1 MQVLALKY
9 RPKHFSELVGQE
21 SVAKTLSLALD
32 NQRLANAYLFSGLR
46 GSGKTSSS
54 RIFARAL
61 MCETGPKAVPCD
73 TCIQCQ
79 SALNNHHIDIIEM
92 DGASNRGIDDVRNL
106 IEQTRYK
113 PSFGRYKIFIIDEV
127 HMFTTEA
134 FNALLK
140 TLEEPPSHVKFLLA
154 TTDALKLPAT
164 ILSRTQHFRFKKIP
178 ENSVISHLKTIL
190 EKEQVSYETSALEKL
205 AHSGQGSLRD
215 TITLLEQA
223 INYCDNAITESK
235 VAEMLGAIDRSV
247 LEDFFQSLINQDEAR
262 LQERYAILE
271 NYETESVLEEMM
283 LFLKA
288 KLLSPDSYSILLI
301 ERFFKIIMSSL
312 SLLKEGAN
320 ASFVLLLLKMK
331 FKEALKLKALDDAI
345 LELEQSKES
354 VLKPLNQN
362 ANASKQEPKSTEKIE
377 QAERIEGTEKK
388 EKLETRENTETLQTL
403 MLSAK
408 DRIFHNLFKQ
418 VQTLVYERNY
428 ELGEVF
434 EKNIRFI
441 DFDSQTKTL
450 TWESL
455 ATDKDKE
462 LLRERFKIVK
472 SIVDGVFGK
481 GENIKIALKHHLENK
496 STLETQEI
504 KDFKISS
511 LREKILPKPT
521 IETTAETKEN
531 DTKEAVGKALQT
543 KENDT
548 KEAVGKALQTKE
560 NDTKEAVGK
569 ALQTKEN
576 DTKEAVGKALQTKEN
591 DTKETKETQP
601 KQAPTALQE
610 FMANHSELI
619 EEIKSEFEIK
629 SVELL

>member
-61 MCETGPKAVPCD
+61 MCEEGPKAVPCD
-73 TCIQCQ
+73 TCTQCQ

-247 LEDFFQSLINQDEAR
+247 LEDFFQSLINQDEVR

-301 ERFFKIIMSSL
+301 ERFFKIIMSGL

-362 ANASKQEPKSTEKIE
+362 ANAPKQEPKSTEKIE
-377 QAERIEGTEKK
+377 KPEK
-388 EKLETRENTETLQTL
+388 RENAETPQTP

-428 ELGEVF
+428 ELGAVF

-455 ATDKDKE
+455 ATHKDKE

-481 GENIKIALKHHLENK
+481 GENIKIALKNHSENK
-496 STLETQEI
+496 SALEEI
-504 KDFKISS
+504 KEFKFPS
-511 LREKILPKPT
+511 LKPKPT
-521 IETTAETKEN
+521 TETTAETKEN
-531 DTKEAVGKALQT
+531 DTKEAIEKET

-548 KEAVGKALQTKE
+548 KEIQ
-560 NDTKEAVGK
+560 
-569 ALQTKEN
+569 
-576 DTKEAVGKALQTKEN
+576 
-591 DTKETKETQP
+591 ETQP
-601 KQAPTALQE
+601 KETPTALQE
-610 FMANHSELI
+610 FMANHSDLI

>member
-61 MCETGPKAVPCD
+61 MCEEGPKAVPCD

-190 EKEQVSYETSALEKL
+190 EKEQVSYESSALEKL

-345 LELEQSKES
+345 LELEQA
-354 VLKPLNQN
+354 PFNQSPSISYN
-362 ANASKQEPKSTEKIE
+362 APKQEPKSTEKIE
-377 QAERIEGTEKK
+377 QAERIEGTEK
-388 EKLETRENTETLQTL
+388 RENTEKIASAETPQTP

-428 ELGEVF
+428 ELGAVF
-434 EKNIRFI
+434 EKNICFI

-472 SIVDGVFGK
+472 GIVDGVFGK
-481 GENIKIALKHHLENK
+481 GENIKIALKNHLENK
-496 STLETQEI
+496 SAREETKEV

-521 IETTAETKEN
+521 TETTAEMKEN
-531 DTKEAVGKALQT
+531 ETKEAVK
-543 KENDT
+543 K
-548 KEAVGKALQTKE
+548 
-560 NDTKEAVGK
+560 
-569 ALQTKEN
+569 
-576 DTKEAVGKALQTKEN
+576 
-591 DTKETKETQP
+591 
-601 KQAPTALQE
+601 
-610 FMANHSELI
+610 
-619 EEIKSEFEIK
+619 EIKEKEIK
-629 SVELL
+629 EKEIKE

>member
-61 MCETGPKAVPCD
+61 MCEEGPKAVPCD

-190 EKEQVSYETSALEKL
+190 EKEQVSYEASALEKL

-235 VAEMLGAIDRSV
+235 VAAMLGAIDRSV
-247 LEDFFQSLINQDEAR
+247 LEDFFQSLINQDEVQ

-271 NYETESVLEEMM
+271 NYETEGVLEEMM

-345 LELEQSKES
+345 LELEQT
-354 VLKPLNQN
+354 PFNQSPSISYN
-362 ANASKQEPKSTEKIE
+362 APKQESKSAEKIE
-377 QAERIEGTEKK
+377 QAERIEGTEKR
-388 EKLETRENTETLQTL
+388 EKLEKRENAEAPQTP

-408 DRIFHNLFKQ
+408 DRIFHNLFKK

-428 ELGEVF
+428 ELGAVF

-496 STLETQEI
+496 NAPEETKEV
-504 KDFKISS
+504 KFPF
-511 LREKILPKPT
+511 LKPQPT
-521 IETTAETKEN
+521 TETTAEMKEKE
-531 DTKEAVGKALQT
+531 TKEAVKKALQT

-548 KEAVGKALQTKE
+548 KEVQEKE
-560 NDTKEAVGK
+560 V
-569 ALQTKEN
+569 Q
-576 DTKEAVGKALQTKEN
+576 
-591 DTKETKETQP
+591 ETQP
-601 KQAPTALQE
+601 KEVPTALQE
-610 FMANHSELI
+610 FMANHSNLI

>member
-61 MCETGPKAVPCD
+61 MCEEGPKAVPCD
-73 TCIQCQ
+73 TCTQCQ

-154 TTDALKLPAT
+154 TTDSLKLPAT

-262 LQERYAILE
+262 LQDRYAILE

-301 ERFFKIIMSSL
+301 ERFFKIIMSGL

-354 VLKPLNQN
+354 VFQPLNQN
-362 ANASKQEPKSTEKIE
+362 SNAFKQESADKIE
-377 QAERIEGTEKK
+377 KPEKK
-388 EKLETRENTETLQTL
+388 ENTETPQTP

-428 ELGEVF
+428 ELGAVF

-455 ATDKDKE
+455 ATHKDKE

-481 GENIKIALKHHLENK
+481 GENIKIALKNHSENK
-496 STLETQEI
+496 STLEEI
-504 KDFKISS
+504 KEFKFPYS
-511 LREKILPKPT
+511 KPKPT
-521 IETTAETKEN
+521 TETTAEMKE
-531 DTKEAVGKALQT
+531 
-543 KENDT
+543 
-548 KEAVGKALQTKE
+548 
-560 NDTKEAVGK
+560 
-569 ALQTKEN
+569 
-576 DTKEAVGKALQTKEN
+576 
-591 DTKETKETQP
+591 KETKEIQEIQP
-601 KQAPTALQE
+601 KETPTALQE
-610 FMANHSELI
+610 FMANHSDLI

>member
-61 MCETGPKAVPCD
+61 MCEEGPKAVPCD
-73 TCIQCQ
+73 TCTQCQ

-190 EKEQVSYETSALEKL
+190 EKERVSYETSALEKL

-247 LEDFFQSLINQDEAR
+247 LEDFFQSLINQDEVR

-331 FKEALKLKALDDAI
+331 FKEALKLKALDDTI

-354 VLKPLNQN
+354 VFQPLNQN
-362 ANASKQEPKSTEKIE
+362 ANAFKQESAEKIE
-377 QAERIEGTEKK
+377 KPEKREGTE
-388 EKLETRENTETLQTL
+388 TPQTP

-428 ELGEVF
+428 ELGAVF
-434 EKNIRFI
+434 EKNIRFV

-455 ATDKDKE
+455 ATHKDKE

-481 GENIKIALKHHLENK
+481 GENIKIALKNHSENK
-496 STLETQEI
+496 SALEVVKE
-504 KDFKISS
+504 FKFPSS
-511 LREKILPKPT
+511 KPKPT
-521 IETTAETKEN
+521 TETTAEMKEKETKEATEKETKEN
-531 DTKEAVGKALQT
+531 DAKEVQ
-543 KENDT
+543 
-548 KEAVGKALQTKE
+548 
-560 NDTKEAVGK
+560 
-569 ALQTKEN
+569 
-576 DTKEAVGKALQTKEN
+576 
-591 DTKETKETQP
+591 ETQP
-601 KQAPTALQE
+601 KETPTALQE
-610 FMANHSELI
+610 FMANHSDLI

>member
-61 MCETGPKAVPCD
+61 MCEEGPKAVPCD
-73 TCIQCQ
+73 TCSQCQ

-247 LEDFFQSLINQDEAR
+247 LEDFFQSLINQDEVR

-288 KLLSPDSYSILLI
+288 KLLNPDTYSILLI
-301 ERFFKIIMSSL
+301 ERFFKIIMSGL

-354 VLKPLNQN
+354 VFQPLNQN
-362 ANASKQEPKSTEKIE
+362 ANAFKQEPKIAEKIE
-377 QAERIEGTEKK
+377 KPEKRESAETP
-388 EKLETRENTETLQTL
+388 QTP

-428 ELGEVF
+428 ELGAVF

-455 ATDKDKE
+455 ATHKDKE

-472 SIVDGVFGK
+472 SIIDGVFGK
-481 GENIKIALKHHLENK
+481 GENIKIALKNHSENK
-496 STLETQEI
+496 SALEVVKE
-504 KDFKISS
+504 FKFPS
-511 LREKILPKPT
+511 LKPKPT
-521 IETTAETKEN
+521 TETTAETKEK
-531 DTKEAVGKALQT
+531 DTKEAVEKET
-543 KENDT
+543 KEKEVQKNDT
-548 KEAVGKALQTKE
+548 KEVQ
-560 NDTKEAVGK
+560 
-569 ALQTKEN
+569 
-576 DTKEAVGKALQTKEN
+576 
-591 DTKETKETQP
+591 ETQP
-601 KQAPTALQE
+601 KKTPTALQE
-610 FMANHSELI
+610 FMANNSDLI

>member
-61 MCETGPKAVPCD
+61 MCEKGPKAVPCD
-73 TCIQCQ
+73 TCTQCQ

-301 ERFFKIIMSSL
+301 ERFFKIIMSGL

-362 ANASKQEPKSTEKIE
+362 ANAFKQEPKSADKIE
-377 QAERIEGTEKK
+377 KPEKRESAETP
-388 EKLETRENTETLQTL
+388 QTP

-428 ELGEVF
+428 ELGAVF

-455 ATDKDKE
+455 ATHKDKE

-481 GENIKIALKHHLENK
+481 GENIKIALKNHSENK
-496 STLETQEI
+496 SALEVVKE
-504 KDFKISS
+504 FKFPS
-511 LREKILPKPT
+511 LKPKPT
-521 IETTAETKEN
+521 TETTAEMKEKEIKEAIEKETKKN
-531 DTKEAVGKALQT
+531 DTKEIQ
-543 KENDT
+543 
-548 KEAVGKALQTKE
+548 
-560 NDTKEAVGK
+560 
-569 ALQTKEN
+569 
-576 DTKEAVGKALQTKEN
+576 
-591 DTKETKETQP
+591 ETQP
-601 KQAPTALQE
+601 KETPTALQE
-610 FMANHSELI
+610 FMANHSNLI

>member
-73 TCIQCQ
+73 TCAQCQ

-190 EKEQVSYETSALEKL
+190 EKEQVSYESSALEKL

-247 LEDFFQSLINQDEAR
+247 LEDFFQSLINQDEVR

-271 NYETESVLEEMM
+271 NYETEGVLEEMM

-288 KLLSPDSYSILLI
+288 KLLSPDTYSILLI

-345 LELEQSKES
+345 VELEQT
-354 VLKPLNQN
+354 PFNQSPSISYN
-362 ANASKQEPKSTEKIE
+362 APKQEFKGTEKIE
-377 QAERIEGTEKK
+377 QAERIEGTEKR
-388 EKLETRENTETLQTL
+388 EKLEKRENTETPQTP

-418 VQTLVYERNY
+418 VQKLVYERNY
-428 ELGEVF
+428 ELGAVF

-455 ATDKDKE
+455 AADKDKE

-496 STLETQEI
+496 SAPEETKEV
-504 KDFKISS
+504 KFPF
-511 LREKILPKPT
+511 LKPQPT
-521 IETTAETKEN
+521 TETTAETKEN
-531 DTKEAVGKALQT
+531 EKEAVGKALQT

-548 KEAVGKALQTKE
+548 KEVKE
-560 NDTKEAVGK
+560 KEI
-569 ALQTKEN
+569 Q
-576 DTKEAVGKALQTKEN
+576 
-591 DTKETKETQP
+591 ETQP
-601 KQAPTALQE
+601 KEVPTALQE
-610 FMANHSELI
+610 FMANHSNLI

>member
-61 MCETGPKAVPCD
+61 MCEEGPKAVPCD
-73 TCIQCQ
+73 TCTQCQ

-288 KLLSPDSYSILLI
+288 KLLSPDSYPILLI
-301 ERFFKIIMSSL
+301 ERFFKIIMSGL

-354 VLKPLNQN
+354 ALKPLSQN
-362 ANASKQEPKSTEKIE
+362 ANAFKQEITDKIE
-377 QAERIEGTEKK
+377 KPEKRESAETP
-388 EKLETRENTETLQTL
+388 QTP

-428 ELGEVF
+428 ELGAVF

-455 ATDKDKE
+455 ATHKDKE
-462 LLRERFKIVK
+462 LLRERSKIVK

-481 GENIKIALKHHLENK
+481 GENIKIALKNQNK
-496 STLETQEI
+496 SALEVVKE
-504 KDFKISS
+504 FKFPS
-511 LREKILPKPT
+511 LKPQPT
-521 IETTAETKEN
+521 TETTAETKEN
-531 DTKEAVGKALQT
+531 ETKEAV
-543 KENDT
+543 E
-548 KEAVGKALQTKE
+548 
-560 NDTKEAVGK
+560 
-569 ALQTKEN
+569 
-576 DTKEAVGKALQTKEN
+576 
-591 DTKETKETQP
+591 KETKEKEVQKTQP
-601 KQAPTALQE
+601 KETPTALQE
-610 FMANHSELI
+610 FMANHSDLI

>member
-190 EKEQVSYETSALEKL
+190 EKEQVSYESSALEKL

-262 LQERYAILE
+262 LKERYAILE

-345 LELEQSKES
+345 VELEQT
-354 VLKPLNQN
+354 PFNQN
-362 ANASKQEPKSTEKIE
+362 PSISYNASKQEPKSTEKIE
-377 QAERIEGTEKK
+377 RAERIERTEKIASA
-388 EKLETRENTETLQTL
+388 ETPQTP

-428 ELGEVF
+428 ELGAVF

-455 ATDKDKE
+455 AADKDKE

-496 STLETQEI
+496 SAREETKEI

-511 LREKILPKPT
+511 LMEKILPKPT
-521 IETTAETKEN
+521 TETTAETKEN
-531 DTKEAVGKALQT
+531 EKEAVGKVLQT

-548 KEAVGKALQTKE
+548 KEVQEKE
-560 NDTKEAVGK
+560 V
-569 ALQTKEN
+569 Q
-576 DTKEAVGKALQTKEN
+576 
-591 DTKETKETQP
+591 ETQP
-601 KQAPTALQE
+601 KEAPTALQE
-610 FMANHSELI
+610 FMTNHSELI

>member
-61 MCETGPKAVPCD
+61 MCEEGPKAVPCD
-73 TCIQCQ
+73 TCAQCQ

-247 LEDFFQSLINQDEAR
+247 LEDFFQSLINQDGVR

-301 ERFFKIIMSSL
+301 ERFFKIIMSGL

-320 ASFVLLLLKMK
+320 TSFVLLLLKMK

-362 ANASKQEPKSTEKIE
+362 ANAFKQESAEKIE
-377 QAERIEGTEKK
+377 KPEKRESAETP
-388 EKLETRENTETLQTL
+388 QTP

-428 ELGEVF
+428 ELGAVF

-455 ATDKDKE
+455 ATHKDKE

-481 GENIKIALKHHLENK
+481 GENIKIALKNHSENK
-496 STLETQEI
+496 SALEVVKE
-504 KDFKISS
+504 FKFPFS
-511 LREKILPKPT
+511 KPKPT
-521 IETTAETKEN
+521 TETTAETKEN
-531 DTKEAVGKALQT
+531 DTKEAV
-543 KENDT
+543 ENDT
-548 KEAVGKALQTKE
+548 KEKEIQE
-560 NDTKEAVGK
+560 NDTKEI
-569 ALQTKEN
+569 Q
-576 DTKEAVGKALQTKEN
+576 
-591 DTKETKETQP
+591 ETQP
-601 KQAPTALQE
+601 KETPTALQE
-610 FMANHSELI
+610 FMANYSDLI

>member
-61 MCETGPKAVPCD
+61 MCEEGPKAVPCD
-73 TCIQCQ
+73 TCPQCQ

-288 KLLSPDSYSILLI
+288 KLLSPDAYSILLI

-345 LELEQSKES
+345 LELEQSKEG

-362 ANASKQEPKSTEKIE
+362 ANAFKQESAEKIE
-377 QAERIEGTEKK
+377 KPEKREDAETP
-388 EKLETRENTETLQTL
+388 QTP

-428 ELGEVF
+428 ELGAVF

-455 ATDKDKE
+455 ATHKDKE

-481 GENIKIALKHHLENK
+481 GENIKIALKNQNK
-496 STLETQEI
+496 STLEEI
-504 KDFKISS
+504 KEFKFPYS
-511 LREKILPKPT
+511 KPKPT
-521 IETTAETKEN
+521 TETTAEMKEKETKEVQEKDTKEAVEKENKEKEVQEN
-531 DTKEAVGKALQT
+531 DTKEVQ
-543 KENDT
+543 
-548 KEAVGKALQTKE
+548 
-560 NDTKEAVGK
+560 
-569 ALQTKEN
+569 
-576 DTKEAVGKALQTKEN
+576 
-591 DTKETKETQP
+591 ETQP
-601 KQAPTALQE
+601 KETPTALQE
-610 FMANHSELI
+610 FMANHSNLI

-629 SVELL
+629 SVEWL

>member
-61 MCETGPKAVPCD
+61 MCEKGPKAVPCD

-190 EKEQVSYETSALEKL
+190 EKEQVSYESSALEKL

-235 VAEMLGAIDRSV
+235 VAAMLGAIDRSV

-262 LQERYAILE
+262 LKERYAILE

-345 LELEQSKES
+345 LELEQTKES
-354 VLKPLNQN
+354 AFQPLNQN
-362 ANASKQEPKSTEKIE
+362 ANAPKQEPKSTE
-377 QAERIEGTEKK
+377 RIEGTEKR
-388 EKLETRENTETLQTL
+388 EKPEKIENAETPQTP

-428 ELGEVF
+428 ELGAVF

-455 ATDKDKE
+455 AADKDKE

-481 GENIKIALKHHLENK
+481 GESIKIALKHHLENK
-496 STLETQEI
+496 SAREETKEV
-504 KDFKISS
+504 KIYS

-521 IETTAETKEN
+521 TETTAETKEKEIKEAAEKE
-531 DTKEAVGKALQT
+531 TKEKET
-543 KENDT
+543 KEKETKEKETKEKEIKENDT
-548 KEAVGKALQTKE
+548 KEVQ
-560 NDTKEAVGK
+560 
-569 ALQTKEN
+569 
-576 DTKEAVGKALQTKEN
+576 
-591 DTKETKETQP
+591 ETQP
-601 KQAPTALQE
+601 KETPTALQE
-610 FMANHSELI
+610 FMANHSNLI

>member
-61 MCETGPKAVPCD
+61 MCEEGPKAVPCD
-73 TCIQCQ
+73 TCTQCQ

-247 LEDFFQSLINQDEAR
+247 LEDFFQSLINQDEVR

-288 KLLSPDSYSILLI
+288 KLLSPDAYSILLI

-362 ANASKQEPKSTEKIE
+362 ANAFKQESKIAEEREKP
-377 QAERIEGTEKK
+377 EK
-388 EKLETRENTETLQTL
+388 RESAQTPQTP

-428 ELGEVF
+428 ELGAVF

-455 ATDKDKE
+455 ATHKDKE

-481 GENIKIALKHHLENK
+481 GENIKIALKNHSENESAK
-496 STLETQEI
+496 EVVKE
-504 KDFKISS
+504 FKFPS
-511 LREKILPKPT
+511 LKPKPT
-521 IETTAETKEN
+521 TETTAEMKEN
-531 DTKEAVGKALQT
+531 DTKEAIENKT
-543 KENDT
+543 KE
-548 KEAVGKALQTKE
+548 KEIQE
-560 NDTKEAVGK
+560 NDAKEV
-569 ALQTKEN
+569 Q
-576 DTKEAVGKALQTKEN
+576 
-591 DTKETKETQP
+591 ETQP
-601 KQAPTALQE
+601 KEAPTALQE
-610 FMANHSELI
+610 FMANHSDLI

>member
-190 EKEQVSYETSALEKL
+190 EKEQVSYESSALEKL

-271 NYETESVLEEMM
+271 NYETEGVLEEMM

-288 KLLSPDSYSILLI
+288 KLLSPDTYSILLI

-345 LELEQSKES
+345 VELEQT
-354 VLKPLNQN
+354 PFNQSPSISYN
-362 ANASKQEPKSTEKIE
+362 APKQESKNIENIEKREQIE
-377 QAERIEGTEKK
+377 SIEK
-388 EKLETRENTETLQTL
+388 RENAETPQTP

-428 ELGEVF
+428 ELGAVF

-455 ATDKDKE
+455 AADKDKE

-481 GENIKIALKHHLENK
+481 GENIKIALKNHLENK
-496 STLETQEI
+496 NAPEETKEV

-511 LREKILPKPT
+511 LRKKILPKPT
-521 IETTAETKEN
+521 TETTAETKEN
-531 DTKEAVGKALQT
+531 EKEAVGKALQT

-548 KEAVGKALQTKE
+548 KEVQEKE
-560 NDTKEAVGK
+560 VQK
-569 ALQTKEN
+569 
-576 DTKEAVGKALQTKEN
+576 
-591 DTKETKETQP
+591 TQP
-601 KQAPTALQE
+601 KEAPTALQE
-610 FMANHSELI
+610 FMANHSNLI

>member
-9 RPKHFSELVGQE
+9 RPKHFSELIGQE

-61 MCETGPKAVPCD
+61 MCEEGPKAVPCD

-190 EKEQVSYETSALEKL
+190 EKEQVSYENSALEKL

-345 LELEQSKES
+345 VELEQSKES

-388 EKLETRENTETLQTL
+388 EKLETRENTETLQTP

-428 ELGEVF
+428 ELGAVF

-455 ATDKDKE
+455 AADKDKE

-496 STLETQEI
+496 SAREETKEV
-504 KDFKISS
+504 KDFK
-511 LREKILPKPT
+511 
-521 IETTAETKEN
+521 
-531 DTKEAVGKALQT
+531 
-543 KENDT
+543 
-548 KEAVGKALQTKE
+548 
-560 NDTKEAVGK
+560 
-569 ALQTKEN
+569 
-576 DTKEAVGKALQTKEN
+576 
-591 DTKETKETQP
+591 
-601 KQAPTALQE
+601 
-610 FMANHSELI
+610 
-619 EEIKSEFEIK
+619 
-629 SVELL
+629 

>member
-61 MCETGPKAVPCD
+61 MCEEGPKAVPCD
-73 TCIQCQ
+73 TCTQCQ

-262 LQERYAILE
+262 LQERYAVLE

-301 ERFFKIIMSSL
+301 ERFFKIIMSGL

-354 VLKPLNQN
+354 TLKPLNQN
-362 ANASKQEPKSTEKIE
+362 ANAFKQEPKSTEKIE
-377 QAERIEGTEKK
+377 KPEKRESAETP
-388 EKLETRENTETLQTL
+388 QTP

-428 ELGEVF
+428 ELGAVF
-434 EKNIRFI
+434 EKNIRLI

-455 ATDKDKE
+455 ATHKDKE

-481 GENIKIALKHHLENK
+481 GENIKIALKNHSENK
-496 STLETQEI
+496 SALEVVKE
-504 KDFKISS
+504 FKFPS
-511 LREKILPKPT
+511 LKPKPT
-521 IETTAETKEN
+521 TETTAGTKEKETKEKETKEKETKEKETKEN
-531 DTKEAVGKALQT
+531 DTKEIQ
-543 KENDT
+543 
-548 KEAVGKALQTKE
+548 
-560 NDTKEAVGK
+560 
-569 ALQTKEN
+569 
-576 DTKEAVGKALQTKEN
+576 
-591 DTKETKETQP
+591 ETQP
-601 KQAPTALQE
+601 KETPTALQE
-610 FMANHSELI
+610 FMANHSDLI

>member
-21 SVAKTLSLALD
+21 SVAKTLSLALN

-61 MCETGPKAVPCD
+61 MCEEGPKAVPCD
-73 TCIQCQ
+73 TCTQCQ

-190 EKEQVSYETSALEKL
+190 EKEQMSYETSALEKL

-354 VLKPLNQN
+354 TLKPLNQN
-362 ANASKQEPKSTEKIE
+362 ANASKQEFKSAEKIE
-377 QAERIEGTEKK
+377 KPEKIES
-388 EKLETRENTETLQTL
+388 TETPQTP

-428 ELGEVF
+428 ELGAVF

-455 ATDKDKE
+455 ATNKDKE

-481 GENIKIALKHHLENK
+481 GESIKIALKNHSENK
-496 STLETQEI
+496 STLEVVKEL
-504 KDFKISS
+504 KFPYSK
-511 LREKILPKPT
+511 PKPT
-521 IETTAETKEN
+521 TETTAEMKE
-531 DTKEAVGKALQT
+531 
-543 KENDT
+543 
-548 KEAVGKALQTKE
+548 
-560 NDTKEAVGK
+560 
-569 ALQTKEN
+569 
-576 DTKEAVGKALQTKEN
+576 
-591 DTKETKETQP
+591 KETKEKETKEVQENDTQENDAKEVQEAQP

-610 FMANHSELI
+610 FMANHSNLI

>member
-61 MCETGPKAVPCD
+61 MCEEGPKAVPCD

-190 EKEQVSYETSALEKL
+190 EKEQVSYESSALEKL

-345 LELEQSKES
+345 LELEQT
-354 VLKPLNQN
+354 PFNQSPSISYN
-362 ANASKQEPKSTEKIE
+362 TPKQEPKSTEKIE

-388 EKLETRENTETLQTL
+388 ESAEKKENTETPQTP

-428 ELGEVF
+428 ELGAVF

-455 ATDKDKE
+455 ATNKDKE

-481 GENIKIALKHHLENK
+481 GEKIKIALKNHLENK
-496 STLETQEI
+496 STPEETKEV

-511 LREKILPKPT
+511 LREKILPQPT
-521 IETTAETKEN
+521 TETTAEMKEKETKEAVKKEIKEKEIKEN
-531 DTKEAVGKALQT
+531 DTKEVQ
-543 KENDT
+543 EI
-548 KEAVGKALQTKE
+548 
-560 NDTKEAVGK
+560 
-569 ALQTKEN
+569 
-576 DTKEAVGKALQTKEN
+576 
-591 DTKETKETQP
+591 QP
-601 KQAPTALQE
+601 KEAPTALQE
-610 FMANHSELI
+610 FMANHSNLI

>member
-178 ENSVISHLKTIL
+178 ENSVISRLKTIL

-247 LEDFFQSLINQDEAR
+247 LEDFFQSLINQDEAQ

-301 ERFFKIIMSSL
+301 ERFFKIIMSGL

-354 VLKPLNQN
+354 VFQPLNQN
-362 ANASKQEPKSTEKIE
+362 ANAPKQELKSAEKIE
-377 QAERIEGTEKK
+377 KPEK
-388 EKLETRENTETLQTL
+388 RENTEKIASAETPQTP

-428 ELGEVF
+428 ELGAVF

-455 ATDKDKE
+455 ATNKDKE

-472 SIVDGVFGK
+472 GIVDGVFGK

-496 STLETQEI
+496 SAREETKEV

-511 LREKILPKPT
+511 LREKILPQPT
-521 IETTAETKEN
+521 TETTAEMQEKEVQKKEVQKNEIKEKEIKEN
-531 DTKEAVGKALQT
+531 DTKEVQ
-543 KENDT
+543 
-548 KEAVGKALQTKE
+548 
-560 NDTKEAVGK
+560 
-569 ALQTKEN
+569 
-576 DTKEAVGKALQTKEN
+576 
-591 DTKETKETQP
+591 ETQP

-610 FMANHSELI
+610 FMANHSDLI

>member
-61 MCETGPKAVPCD
+61 MCEEGPKAVPCD
-73 TCIQCQ
+73 TCTQCQ

-288 KLLSPDSYSILLI
+288 KLLSPDTYSILLI
-301 ERFFKIIMSSL
+301 ERFFKIIMSGL

-362 ANASKQEPKSTEKIE
+362 ANAFKQEPKIAEKIE
-377 QAERIEGTEKK
+377 KPEKK
-388 EKLETRENTETLQTL
+388 ENTETPQTP

-428 ELGEVF
+428 ELGAVF

-455 ATDKDKE
+455 ATHKDKE

-481 GENIKIALKHHLENK
+481 GENIKIALKNHSENK
-496 STLETQEI
+496 SALEEI
-504 KDFKISS
+504 KEFKFPS
-511 LREKILPKPT
+511 LKPKPT
-521 IETTAETKEN
+521 TETTTETKEN
-531 DTKEAVGKALQT
+531 ETKGAV
-543 KENDT
+543 E
-548 KEAVGKALQTKE
+548 
-560 NDTKEAVGK
+560 
-569 ALQTKEN
+569 
-576 DTKEAVGKALQTKEN
+576 
-591 DTKETKETQP
+591 KETKEKEVQETQP
-601 KQAPTALQE
+601 KETPTALQE
-610 FMANHSELI
+610 FMTNHSDLI

>member
-73 TCIQCQ
+73 TCTQCQ

-190 EKEQVSYETSALEKL
+190 EKEQVSYESSALEKL

-262 LQERYAILE
+262 LKERYAILE

-345 LELEQSKES
+345 LELEQSKENAFQ
-354 VLKPLNQN
+354 PLNQN
-362 ANASKQEPKSTEKIE
+362 ANAPKQEPKSAEKIE
-377 QAERIEGTEKK
+377 KPEKRENTEKK
-388 EKLETRENTETLQTL
+388 ENTETPQTP

-428 ELGEVF
+428 ELGAVF

-455 ATDKDKE
+455 AADKDKE

-472 SIVDGVFGK
+472 GIVDGVFGK

-496 STLETQEI
+496 STREETKEV

-521 IETTAETKEN
+521 TETTAETKEKETKEKETKEKE
-531 DTKEAVGKALQT
+531 TKEAA
-543 KENDT
+543 E
-548 KEAVGKALQTKE
+548 
-560 NDTKEAVGK
+560 
-569 ALQTKEN
+569 
-576 DTKEAVGKALQTKEN
+576 
-591 DTKETKETQP
+591 KETKEKETKEKETKEKEIQENNTKEVQETQP

-610 FMANHSELI
+610 FMANHSNLI

>member
-190 EKEQVSYETSALEKL
+190 EKEQVSYESSALEKL

-235 VAEMLGAIDRSV
+235 VAAMLGAIDRSV

-271 NYETESVLEEMM
+271 NYETEGVLEEMM

-345 LELEQSKES
+345 LELEQT
-354 VLKPLNQN
+354 PFNQN
-362 ANASKQEPKSTEKIE
+362 PSISYNAPKQEFKNIE
-377 QAERIEGTEKK
+377 QREQ
-388 EKLETRENTETLQTL
+388 RENIEKRENAETPQIP

-428 ELGEVF
+428 ELGAVF

-472 SIVDGVFGK
+472 GIVDGVFGK
-481 GENIKIALKHHLENK
+481 GENIKIALKNHLENK
-496 STLETQEI
+496 SAPEETKEV

-521 IETTAETKEN
+521 TETTAEMQEKE
-531 DTKEAVGKALQT
+531 TKEAVGKVLQT

-548 KEAVGKALQTKE
+548 KEVQ
-560 NDTKEAVGK
+560 
-569 ALQTKEN
+569 
-576 DTKEAVGKALQTKEN
+576 EN
-591 DTKETKETQP
+591 DTKETKEIQP
-601 KQAPTALQE
+601 KEAPTALQE
-610 FMANHSELI
+610 FMANHSNLI

>member
-190 EKEQVSYETSALEKL
+190 EKEQVSYESSALEKL

-262 LQERYAILE
+262 LKERYAILE
-271 NYETESVLEEMM
+271 NYETEGVLEEMM

-345 LELEQSKES
+345 VELEQT
-354 VLKPLNQN
+354 PFNQSPSISYN
-362 ANASKQEPKSTEKIE
+362 APKQEFKNIEKREKIE
-377 QAERIEGTEKK
+377 KIEKIENIEK
-388 EKLETRENTETLQTL
+388 RENAEAPQTP

-408 DRIFHNLFKQ
+408 DRIFYNLFKQ

-428 ELGEVF
+428 ELGAVF

-455 ATDKDKE
+455 ATNKDKE

-481 GENIKIALKHHLENK
+481 GESIKIALKHHLENK
-496 STLETQEI
+496 SAREETKEV

-511 LREKILPKPT
+511 LREKILPQPT
-521 IETTAETKEN
+521 TETTAEMKEKEIKEAAEKETKEKEVQEN
-531 DTKEAVGKALQT
+531 DTKEI
-543 KENDT
+543 
-548 KEAVGKALQTKE
+548 
-560 NDTKEAVGK
+560 
-569 ALQTKEN
+569 
-576 DTKEAVGKALQTKEN
+576 
-591 DTKETKETQP
+591 KETQP

>member
-106 IEQTRYK
+106 IEQTCYK

-345 LELEQSKES
+345 LELEQT
-354 VLKPLNQN
+354 PFNQIPSISY
-362 ANASKQEPKSTEKIE
+362 NASKQEPKSI
-377 QAERIEGTEKK
+377 ERIEGTEK
-388 EKLETRENTETLQTL
+388 RENAEAPQTP

-408 DRIFHNLFKQ
+408 DRIFHNLFKK

-428 ELGEVF
+428 ELGAVF

-455 ATDKDKE
+455 AADKDKE

-481 GENIKIALKHHLENK
+481 GESIKIALKNHLENK
-496 STLETQEI
+496 SAREETKEI

-511 LREKILPKPT
+511 LKEKILSQPT
-521 IETTAETKEN
+521 TETTAEMQEKEVQKSEVQKNETKE
-531 DTKEAVGKALQT
+531 VQ
-543 KENDT
+543 
-548 KEAVGKALQTKE
+548 
-560 NDTKEAVGK
+560 
-569 ALQTKEN
+569 
-576 DTKEAVGKALQTKEN
+576 
-591 DTKETKETQP
+591 ETQP

-610 FMANHSELI
+610 FMANHSNLI

>member
-73 TCIQCQ
+73 TCTQCQ

-190 EKEQVSYETSALEKL
+190 EKEQVSYESSALEKL

-247 LEDFFQSLINQDEAR
+247 LEDFFQSLINQDEVR
-262 LQERYAILE
+262 LKERYAILE

-345 LELEQSKES
+345 LELEQNKES

-362 ANASKQEPKSTEKIE
+362 ANAPKQEPKSAEKVE
-377 QAERIEGTEKK
+377 KPEKK
-388 EKLETRENTETLQTL
+388 ESAETLQTP

-428 ELGEVF
+428 ELGTVF

-455 ATDKDKE
+455 ATNKDKE

-472 SIVDGVFGK
+472 GIVDGVFGK
-481 GENIKIALKHHLENK
+481 GENIKIALKNQNK
-496 STLETQEI
+496 SALEVVKE
-504 KDFKISS
+504 FKFPYS
-511 LREKILPKPT
+511 KPKLT
-521 IETTAETKEN
+521 TKTTAETKEKEI
-531 DTKEAVGKALQT
+531 KEAVGKETKIKEQEVKENET
-543 KENDT
+543 KENNT
-548 KEAVGKALQTKE
+548 KEIQ
-560 NDTKEAVGK
+560 
-569 ALQTKEN
+569 
-576 DTKEAVGKALQTKEN
+576 
-591 DTKETKETQP
+591 ETQP
-601 KQAPTALQE
+601 KETPTALQE
-610 FMANHSELI
+610 FMTNHSDLI

>member
-61 MCETGPKAVPCD
+61 MCEEGPKAVPCD
-73 TCIQCQ
+73 TCTQCQ

-190 EKEQVSYETSALEKL
+190 EKEQVSYESSALEKL

-345 LELEQSKES
+345 LELEQA
-354 VLKPLNQN
+354 PFNQSPSISYN
-362 ANASKQEPKSTEKIE
+362 APKQEPKSTEKIE
-377 QAERIEGTEKK
+377 QAERIEGTEK
-388 EKLETRENTETLQTL
+388 RENTEKIASAETPQTP

-428 ELGEVF
+428 ELGAVF
-434 EKNIRFI
+434 EKNICFI

-472 SIVDGVFGK
+472 GIVDGVFGK
-481 GENIKIALKHHLENK
+481 GENIKIALKNHLENK
-496 STLETQEI
+496 SAREETKEV

-521 IETTAETKEN
+521 TETTAEMKEN
-531 DTKEAVGKALQT
+531 ETKEAVK
-543 KENDT
+543 KEI
-548 KEAVGKALQTKE
+548 KEKE
-560 NDTKEAVGK
+560 IKE
-569 ALQTKEN
+569 KEI
-576 DTKEAVGKALQTKEN
+576 KEKEI
-591 DTKETKETQP
+591 KEKEIKEKEIKEKEIKETQP
-601 KQAPTALQE
+601 KESPTALQE
-610 FMANHSELI
+610 FMANHSNLI

>member
-190 EKEQVSYETSALEKL
+190 EKEQVSYESSALEKL

-271 NYETESVLEEMM
+271 NYETEGVLEEMM

-345 LELEQSKES
+345 LELEQTKES
-354 VLKPLNQN
+354 AFQPLNQN
-362 ANASKQEPKSTEKIE
+362 ANAPKQEPKSAEKIE

-388 EKLETRENTETLQTL
+388 EKLEKKENAETLQTP

-428 ELGEVF
+428 ELGAVF

-455 ATDKDKE
+455 ATHKDKE

-496 STLETQEI
+496 NALEETKEV
-504 KDFKISS
+504 KEFKFPF
-511 LREKILPKPT
+511 LKPQPT
-521 IETTAETKEN
+521 TETTAEMKEKE
-531 DTKEAVGKALQT
+531 TKEAVGKALQT

-548 KEAVGKALQTKE
+548 KEVQE
-560 NDTKEAVGK
+560 NEI
-569 ALQTKEN
+569 
-576 DTKEAVGKALQTKEN
+576 
-591 DTKETKETQP
+591 KETKEAQP
-601 KQAPTALQE
+601 KEAPTALQE
-610 FMANHSELI
+610 FMANHSNLI

>member
-190 EKEQVSYETSALEKL
+190 EKEQVSYESSALEKL

-262 LQERYAILE
+262 LQKRYAILE
-271 NYETESVLEEMM
+271 NYETEGVLEEMM

-345 LELEQSKES
+345 VELEQT
-354 VLKPLNQN
+354 PFNQSPSISYN
-362 ANASKQEPKSTEKIE
+362 APKQEPKSTEKIE

-388 EKLETRENTETLQTL
+388 EKLETRENTETLQTP

-428 ELGEVF
+428 ELGAVF

-496 STLETQEI
+496 STPEETKE
-504 KDFKISS
+504 FKFPF
-511 LREKILPKPT
+511 LKTQPT
-521 IETTAETKEN
+521 TETTAETKEN
-531 DTKEAVGKALQT
+531 EKEAVGKALQT

-548 KEAVGKALQTKE
+548 KEVQE
-560 NDTKEAVGK
+560 I
-569 ALQTKEN
+569 
-576 DTKEAVGKALQTKEN
+576 
-591 DTKETKETQP
+591 QP
-601 KQAPTALQE
+601 KESPTALQE
-610 FMANHSELI
+610 FMANHSNLI

>member
-61 MCETGPKAVPCD
+61 MCEKGPKAVPCD
-73 TCIQCQ
+73 TCTQCQ

-190 EKEQVSYETSALEKL
+190 KKEQVSYETSALEKL

-301 ERFFKIIMSSL
+301 ERFFKIIMSGL

-362 ANASKQEPKSTEKIE
+362 ANAFKQEPKIADKIE
-377 QAERIEGTEKK
+377 KPEKRESAETP
-388 EKLETRENTETLQTL
+388 QTP

-428 ELGEVF
+428 ELGAVF
-434 EKNIRFI
+434 EKNIRFV

-455 ATDKDKE
+455 ATHKDKE

-481 GENIKIALKHHLENK
+481 GENIKIALKNHSENK
-496 STLETQEI
+496 SALEVVKE
-504 KDFKISS
+504 FKFPS
-511 LREKILPKPT
+511 LKPKPT
-521 IETTAETKEN
+521 TETTAETKEKEIKEAKKETKEN
-531 DTKEAVGKALQT
+531 DTKEIQ
-543 KENDT
+543 
-548 KEAVGKALQTKE
+548 
-560 NDTKEAVGK
+560 
-569 ALQTKEN
+569 
-576 DTKEAVGKALQTKEN
+576 
-591 DTKETKETQP
+591 ETQP
-601 KQAPTALQE
+601 KETPTALQE
-610 FMANHSELI
+610 FMANHSDLI

>member
-61 MCETGPKAVPCD
+61 MCEEGPKAVPCD
-73 TCIQCQ
+73 TCTQCQ

-190 EKEQVSYETSALEKL
+190 EKEQVSYESSALEKL

-288 KLLSPDSYSILLI
+288 KLLRPDSYSILLI
-301 ERFFKIIMSSL
+301 ERFFKIIMSGL

-345 LELEQSKES
+345 VELEQSKES

-362 ANASKQEPKSTEKIE
+362 ANAPKQEPKSAEKVE
-377 QAERIEGTEKK
+377 NPEKK
-388 EKLETRENTETLQTL
+388 ESAETPQTP

-428 ELGEVF
+428 ELGAVF

-455 ATDKDKE
+455 AANKDKE

-481 GENIKIALKHHLENK
+481 GENIKIALKNHSENK
-496 STLETQEI
+496 SVLEETKEL
-504 KDFKISS
+504 KFPYSK
-511 LREKILPKPT
+511 PKPT
-521 IETTAETKEN
+521 TETTAEMKEKETKEKEVQKNEIKEKEIKEN
-531 DTKEAVGKALQT
+531 DTKEVQ
-543 KENDT
+543 
-548 KEAVGKALQTKE
+548 
-560 NDTKEAVGK
+560 
-569 ALQTKEN
+569 
-576 DTKEAVGKALQTKEN
+576 
-591 DTKETKETQP
+591 ETQP

-610 FMANHSELI
+610 FMANHSNLI

>member
-61 MCETGPKAVPCD
+61 MCEEGPKAVPCD
-73 TCIQCQ
+73 TCTQCQ

-288 KLLSPDSYSILLI
+288 KLLSPDAYSILLI
-301 ERFFKIIMSSL
+301 ERFFKIIMSGL

-354 VLKPLNQN
+354 ALKPLNQN
-362 ANASKQEPKSTEKIE
+362 ANAFKQESAEKIE
-377 QAERIEGTEKK
+377 KPEK
-388 EKLETRENTETLQTL
+388 RESTETPQTP

-428 ELGEVF
+428 ELGAVF

-455 ATDKDKE
+455 ATHKDKE
-462 LLRERFKIVK
+462 LLRECFKIVK

-481 GENIKIALKHHLENK
+481 GENIKIALKNHSENK
-496 STLETQEI
+496 STLEVVKE
-504 KDFKISS
+504 FKFPSS
-511 LREKILPKPT
+511 KPKPT
-521 IETTAETKEN
+521 TETTAEMKESE
-531 DTKEAVGKALQT
+531 TKEAV
-543 KENDT
+543 E
-548 KEAVGKALQTKE
+548 
-560 NDTKEAVGK
+560 
-569 ALQTKEN
+569 
-576 DTKEAVGKALQTKEN
+576 
-591 DTKETKETQP
+591 KETKEKEVQETQP
-601 KQAPTALQE
+601 KEAPTALQE
-610 FMANHSELI
+610 FMANYSDLI

>member
-247 LEDFFQSLINQDEAR
+247 LEDFFQSLINQDEVR

-331 FKEALKLKALDDAI
+331 FKEALKLKSLDDAI
-345 LELEQSKES
+345 LELEQTKES
-354 VLKPLNQN
+354 VFQPLNQN
-362 ANASKQEPKSTEKIE
+362 ANAPKQEPKSAEKIEKPEKRESTEKIAS
-377 QAERIEGTEKK
+377 AETP
-388 EKLETRENTETLQTL
+388 QTP

-428 ELGEVF
+428 ELGAVF

-455 ATDKDKE
+455 AADKDKE

-481 GENIKIALKHHLENK
+481 GENIKIALKNHSENK
-496 STLETQEI
+496 STREETKEV
-504 KDFKISS
+504 KISS
-511 LREKILPKPT
+511 LREKISPKPT
-521 IETTAETKEN
+521 TETTAETKEKE
-531 DTKEAVGKALQT
+531 TKEKET
-543 KENDT
+543 KEKEVQENDT
-548 KEAVGKALQTKE
+548 KEVQ
-560 NDTKEAVGK
+560 
-569 ALQTKEN
+569 
-576 DTKEAVGKALQTKEN
+576 
-591 DTKETKETQP
+591 ETQP
-601 KQAPTALQE
+601 KEAPTALQE

>member
-262 LQERYAILE
+262 LKERYAILE

-345 LELEQSKES
+345 LELEQT
-354 VLKPLNQN
+354 PFNQN
-362 ANASKQEPKSTEKIE
+362 PSISYNAPKQEPKSTEKIE
-377 QAERIEGTEKK
+377 QAERIERTEKR
-388 EKLETRENTETLQTL
+388 EKLETRENTETLQTP

-428 ELGEVF
+428 ELGAVF

-455 ATDKDKE
+455 AADKDKE

-472 SIVDGVFGK
+472 GIVDGVFGK
-481 GENIKIALKHHLENK
+481 GESIKIALKNHSENK
-496 STLETQEI
+496 SAREETKEV

-511 LREKILPKPT
+511 LREKILPQPT
-521 IETTAETKEN
+521 TETTAEMKEKETKEAIEKETKEN
-531 DTKEAVGKALQT
+531 DTKEVQ
-543 KENDT
+543 
-548 KEAVGKALQTKE
+548 
-560 NDTKEAVGK
+560 
-569 ALQTKEN
+569 
-576 DTKEAVGKALQTKEN
+576 
-591 DTKETKETQP
+591 ETQP

-610 FMANHSELI
+610 FMANHSNLI

>member
-61 MCETGPKAVPCD
+61 MCEEGPKAVPCD
-73 TCIQCQ
+73 TCTQCQ

-223 INYCDNAITESK
+223 INYCDNTITESK

-262 LQERYAILE
+262 LKERYAILE

-288 KLLSPDSYSILLI
+288 KLLSPDTYSILLI
-301 ERFFKIIMSSL
+301 ERFFKIIMSGL

-345 LELEQSKES
+345 LELEQTKES
-354 VLKPLNQN
+354 VFQPLNQN
-362 ANASKQEPKSTEKIE
+362 ANAFKQESAEKIE
-377 QAERIEGTEKK
+377 KPEKRESAETPQ
-388 EKLETRENTETLQTL
+388 NP

-428 ELGEVF
+428 ELGAVF

-481 GENIKIALKHHLENK
+481 GESIKIALKNQNK
-496 STLETQEI
+496 SALEEI
-504 KDFKISS
+504 KEFKFPS
-511 LREKILPKPT
+511 LKPKPT
-521 IETTAETKEN
+521 TETTAEMKEKETKEVVEN
-531 DTKEAVGKALQT
+531 DTKEIQ
-543 KENDT
+543 
-548 KEAVGKALQTKE
+548 
-560 NDTKEAVGK
+560 
-569 ALQTKEN
+569 
-576 DTKEAVGKALQTKEN
+576 
-591 DTKETKETQP
+591 ETQP
-601 KQAPTALQE
+601 KETPTALQE
-610 FMANHSELI
+610 FMANNSNLI

>member
-21 SVAKTLSLALD
+21 SVAKTLSLALN

-61 MCETGPKAVPCD
+61 MCEEGPKAVPCD
-73 TCIQCQ
+73 TCTQCQ

-262 LQERYAILE
+262 LKERYAILE

-345 LELEQSKES
+345 LELEQNKES

-362 ANASKQEPKSTEKIE
+362 ANAFKQEPKNAEKREKPEKIE
-377 QAERIEGTEKK
+377 GAEKREGA
-388 EKLETRENTETLQTL
+388 ETPQTL

-428 ELGEVF
+428 ELGAVF

-455 ATDKDKE
+455 AAHKDKE

-481 GENIKIALKHHLENK
+481 GEKIKIALKNQNK
-496 STLETQEI
+496 SALEEI
-504 KDFKISS
+504 KEFKFPYS
-511 LREKILPKPT
+511 KPKPT
-521 IETTAETKEN
+521 TETTAETKEKEVQKN
-531 DTKEAVGKALQT
+531 EIKEKEVQENGTKEVQ
-543 KENDT
+543 
-548 KEAVGKALQTKE
+548 
-560 NDTKEAVGK
+560 
-569 ALQTKEN
+569 
-576 DTKEAVGKALQTKEN
+576 
-591 DTKETKETQP
+591 ETQP

-610 FMANHSELI
+610 FMANHSNLI

>member
-61 MCETGPKAVPCD
+61 MCEEGPKSVPCD

-190 EKEQVSYETSALEKL
+190 EKEQVSYEASALEKL

-362 ANASKQEPKSTEKIE
+362 ANAPKQEPKS
-377 QAERIEGTEKK
+377 AERIEGTEKK
-388 EKLETRENTETLQTL
+388 ESAEKKENAETPQTP

-428 ELGEVF
+428 ELGAVF

-455 ATDKDKE
+455 ATNKDKE

-481 GENIKIALKHHLENK
+481 GENIKIALKNHLENK
-496 STLETQEI
+496 SAREETKEV

-521 IETTAETKEN
+521 TETTAETKEKE
-531 DTKEAVGKALQT
+531 TKEKEVQ
-543 KENDT
+543 ENDT
-548 KEAVGKALQTKE
+548 KEIQEV
-560 NDTKEAVGK
+560 
-569 ALQTKEN
+569 
-576 DTKEAVGKALQTKEN
+576 
-591 DTKETKETQP
+591 QP

-610 FMANHSELI
+610 FMANHSNLI

>member
-61 MCETGPKAVPCD
+61 MCEEGPKAVPCD
-73 TCIQCQ
+73 TCTQCQ

-362 ANASKQEPKSTEKIE
+362 ANAFKQESAEKIE
-377 QAERIEGTEKK
+377 KPEKRESAETQ
-388 EKLETRENTETLQTL
+388 QTP

-428 ELGEVF
+428 ELGAVF
-434 EKNIRFI
+434 EKNIRFV

-455 ATDKDKE
+455 ATHKDKE

-481 GENIKIALKHHLENK
+481 GENIKIALKNHSENK
-496 STLETQEI
+496 SALEEI
-504 KDFKISS
+504 KEFKFPS
-511 LREKILPKPT
+511 LKPKSAT
-521 IETTAETKEN
+521 ETTAETKEKETKEKETKEKETKEKETKEKETKEKETKEKETKEN
-531 DTKEAVGKALQT
+531 DTKEVQ
-543 KENDT
+543 
-548 KEAVGKALQTKE
+548 
-560 NDTKEAVGK
+560 
-569 ALQTKEN
+569 
-576 DTKEAVGKALQTKEN
+576 
-591 DTKETKETQP
+591 ETQP
-601 KQAPTALQE
+601 KETPTALQE
-610 FMANHSELI
+610 FMANYSDLI

>member
-21 SVAKTLSLALD
+21 SVAKTLSLALN

-61 MCETGPKAVPCD
+61 MCEEGPKAVPCD
-73 TCIQCQ
+73 TCTQCQ

-262 LQERYAILE
+262 LQECYTILE

-301 ERFFKIIMSSL
+301 ERFFKIIMSAL

-345 LELEQSKES
+345 LELEQNKES
-354 VLKPLNQN
+354 ALKPLNQN
-362 ANASKQEPKSTEKIE
+362 ANAFKQEFKSAEKIEKPEKRESTEKRE
-377 QAERIEGTEKK
+377 GAETP
-388 EKLETRENTETLQTL
+388 QTP

-428 ELGEVF
+428 ELGAVF

-455 ATDKDKE
+455 ATHKDKE

-481 GENIKIALKHHLENK
+481 GENIKIALKNQNK
-496 STLETQEI
+496 SALEEI
-504 KDFKISS
+504 KEFKFPS
-511 LREKILPKPT
+511 LKPKPT
-521 IETTAETKEN
+521 TETTAETKEN
-531 DTKEAVGKALQT
+531 DTKEVQ
-543 KENDT
+543 ENDI
-548 KEAVGKALQTKE
+548 KEAVE
-560 NDTKEAVGK
+560 
-569 ALQTKEN
+569 
-576 DTKEAVGKALQTKEN
+576 
-591 DTKETKETQP
+591 KETKEKETKEIQETQP
-601 KQAPTALQE
+601 KEAPTALQE
-610 FMANHSELI
+610 FMANHSDLI